1 MDLSEIVEYYSS
13 KMTQIHLYQRA
24 MKEIA
29 KKELDNLYKY
39 EQSLEQN
46 PKMEQFAHSFHN
58 MGFRRAQ
65 DGAHVFFGQKKLSVK
80 DHQLSVVLHK
90 NKQYQWLLSE
100 SYEEFEDC
108 LERLYAY
115 AGHADANFWPLADF
129 GNVFLNEL
137 REKPFEWYEEQASK
151 KKDAPA
157 SIINKFRNEYPNIK
171 TLESN
176 NALGVNLYL
185 AITLI
190 ELLRHVIVHRGG
202 IVHDKELF
210 KERVLKKCG
219 LYNSGSPSQ
228 EHIDFIGQFF
238 GTGEYGNT
246 IVLLEIP
253 TNPEIPLD
261 THINVFDVLSGYL
274 MAYINIISES
284 LDATHNNPIQPIADV
299 TAD

>member
-1 MDLSEIVEYYSS
+1 MDLSEIIEYYSS

-29 KKELDNLYKY
+29 KKELQNLYEY
-39 EQSLEQN
+39 EKSLEQN
-46 PKMEQFAHSFHN
+46 PEMRKFANSFHN
-58 MGFRRAQ
+58 MTFRRAL
-65 DGAHVFFGQKKLSVK
+65 DGRHVFFGKKKLSVR

-115 AGHADANFWPLADF
+115 AGHADVNFWPLVDF
-129 GNVFLNEL
+129 GNVSLNEL
-137 REKPFEWYEEQASK
+137 RNKPFKWYEEQASK

-157 SIINKFRNEYPNIK
+157 SIINKFRNEYLNIK

-176 NALGVNLYL
+176 NGLGVNLYL

-202 IVHDKELF
+202 VVHDKSLF

-219 LYNSGSPSQ
+219 LYNSGNPLP
-228 EHIDFIGQFF
+228 EHIDFIEQFF
-238 GTGEYGNT
+238 GKGDYENT
-246 IVLLEIP
+246 IILLEIP
-253 TNPEIPLD
+253 TEPNIPLD
-261 THINVFDVLSGYL
+261 IHINVFDLLSGYL
-274 MAYINIISES
+274 MAYINIISEVLGS
-284 LDATHNNPIQPIADV
+284 LHNNPVHPIADA